1 MKMGKNFS
9 LPSRDNA
16 PFPMISY
23 VGITPNSRVPR
34 VDQTQSFVING
45 IFNVVPCGILLDN
58 LDETSI

>member
-1 MKMGKNFS
+1 
-9 LPSRDNA
+9 
-16 PFPMISY
+16 MISY

>member
-23 VGITPNSRVPR
+23 VGITPNSRVPC
-34 VDQTQSFVING
+34 VKSFVING